1 MSQRVDMTPSGRSA
15 MNQVCSDTQPRPRE
29 WLQGVKDFWSGFFLM
44 LHWGA
49 LGPIV
54 NRFLVPFSI
63 LLEYELYTLICLCK
77 NTFILL
83 SFEVW
88 VTTIIHVL
96 NVVLC
101 IFYVLQHLSTWLWMR
116 SDEESELLIGIW
128 IAWNAVRSLKHVA
141 KYQVITMHNFKC
153 IVPWKKRKWNEMK
166 WALNFK
172 KRTSMLS
179 LYSVFDGENWKR
191 IWQYSD

>member
-1 MSQRVDMTPSGRSA
+1 MKQYCSNDRRRMLIMLIKTWA
-15 MNQVCSDTQPRPRE
+15 NALTWLQVGVLQFTKYVFIMWVQTQPRPRD
-29 WLQGVKDFWSGFFLM
+29 WLTSAKDFWSGFFLM

-63 LLEYELYTLICLCK
+63 LLEDKLYTLICLCK

-88 VTTIIHVL
+88 VTKIIHVL

-116 SDEESELLIGIW
+116 
-128 IAWNAVRSLKHVA
+128 
-141 KYQVITMHNFKC
+141 
-153 IVPWKKRKWNEMK
+153 
-166 WALNFK
+166 
-172 KRTSMLS
+172 
-179 LYSVFDGENWKR
+179 FDGTRVTYWDMNCMKCSEVF
-191 IWQYSD
+191 QMYC